1 MDRTIYF
8 VKQNKEKKDKRI
20 VFDDSTQR
28 HAQLKIRLEYD
39 GLSQAE
45 FFRCFITGY
54 LNKDK
59 NILSYIKKYKEEHK
73 KQSKRSMAIIDKDND
88 AADDLLAKFGIKDEE
103 LENIFDLIA
112 EEHPE
117 L

>member
-1 MDRTIYF
+1 M
-8 VKQNKEKKDKRI
+8 KDKVKKV
-20 VFDDSTQR
+20 VFDDTDVR

-45 FFRCFITGY
+45 FFRSFITGY

-59 NILSYIKKYKEEHK
+59 FVMEYIKKYKEDNK
-73 KQSKRSMAIIDKDND
+73 KLSKRNLKYQNKDAI
-88 AADDLLAKFGIKDEE
+88 AAEDLLGKFGIKDEE
-103 LENIFDLIA
+103 LENIFDVIA
-112 EEHPE
+112 KSNPE